1 MKNSTRKSR
10 IETVSTAID
19 SDVASD
25 AGVSH
30 EARDMLSE
38 ILRDGAQKMLQ
49 AAIHREVADYLQ
61 ERSSLVDEYGR
72 RLVVRNGSLPE
83 RELMTGLGPIPVHQ
97 PRVRDKR
104 ASEEREIFSSSILPK
119 YLRKTKSIEGLVPWL
134 YLKGISTNDFPEA
147 LQSLLGDDAKGFS
160 ASTITR
166 LKSVWEAEYDEWSK
180 RSLTGKRYVCMWAD
194 GIHSN
199 IRFNNN
205 EGRSPD
211 ENRQCL
217 LVLMGATAD
226 GTKERIAV
234 VDGFRESELSW
245 REVLLDLKARGLR
258 HAPQLAIGDGALGF
272 WKALAKVF
280 PTTRVQR
287 CTVHKTANV
296 INKMPKSVQPQA
308 KRILHQIWDAP
319 KKEEASKA
327 FDLFIN
333 TFESKHS
340 AAVECL
346 KKDRDVLLTYYDFP
360 AERLPIEPPL
370 RIRS

>member
-104 ASEEREIFSSSILPK
+104 ASENGKSSIH
-119 YLRKTKSIEGLVPWL
+119 RSCRSIFARRSQSRNLVPWL

-180 RSLTGKRYVCMWAD
+180 RSLTGKRYVYHV
-194 GIHSN
+194 G
-199 IRFNNN
+199 
-205 EGRSPD
+205 
-211 ENRQCL
+211 
-217 LVLMGATAD
+217 
-226 GTKERIAV
+226 
-234 VDGFRESELSW
+234 
-245 REVLLDLKARGLR
+245 
-258 HAPQLAIGDGALGF
+258 
-272 WKALAKVF
+272 
-280 PTTRVQR
+280 
-287 CTVHKTANV
+287 
-296 INKMPKSVQPQA
+296 
-308 KRILHQIWDAP
+308 
-319 KKEEASKA
+319 
-327 FDLFIN
+327 
-333 TFESKHS
+333 
-340 AAVECL
+340 
-346 KKDRDVLLTYYDFP
+346 
-360 AERLPIEPPL
+360 
-370 RIRS
+370 